1 MNDVSICLVY
11 ANSLTHMRCNLLK
24 IFQEMNMEPQNS
36 GDTADRVAA
45 RKIVLQEMRAKWD
58 KLSEHEASIRGSA
71 DLIRQLQAHYGLEQ
85 KYAQWEVENFL
96 KGRAF

>member
-1 MNDVSICLVY
+1 
-11 ANSLTHMRCNLLK
+11 MRYNLFK
-24 IFQEMNMEPQNS
+24 IFQEMNMEPENS

-45 RKIVLQEMRAKWD
+45 RKIVLHEMRAKWE
-58 KLSEHEASIRGSA
+58 KLSEHEAAAIRGRA
-71 DLIRQLQAHYGLEQ
+71 DLIRQLQAHYGLEP